1 MFDIR
6 HNIFIRILVITLLV
20 AASVYT
26 LKRETVRTP
35 EPGSQITLRLAE
47 ALPEHNPVTIAMRRF
62 AALVKEKTNGV
73 VTVKIHS
80 SAQFGQESEAIE
92 QVQLGI
98 IDMTRVNSVVVAN
111 VSPSMGV
118 FTLPY
123 IFRNFEH
130 KYKVLD
136 GKPGDEVRADL
147 NKVGLIGFDYMDA
160 GSRCFYT
167 RDKVI
172 KSLEDLKGLKIR
184 VQPSHITIRMIEL
197 MGAVPTP
204 MNYGEVYSALSTGIV
219 DGAENDYVSYST
231 SGHYEV
237 APYYVEDNHLSPPAI
252 LLMNH
257 SRFKSLS
264 PEYQQAIRE
273 AAQEAAWFEREIMTQ
288 ANLQAKEKMLAENI
302 SISSIDTAPF
312 RAAVRP
318 IYDEFPAYVGLI
330 EQIDLTE

>member
-6 HNIFIRILVITLLV
+6 HNLPLRIAIIVVLVTTSFVVLRYSAPHRLV
-20 AASVYT
+20 
-26 LKRETVRTP
+26 
-35 EPGSQITLRLAE
+35 PGEKITLRLAE

-62 AALVKEKTNGV
+62 AALVNEKTNGA
-73 VTVKIHS
+73 VTVRIHS

-98 IDMTRVNSVVVAN
+98 IDFTRVNSVVVAN

-136 GKPGDEVRADL
+136 GKPGDQVRADL

-167 RDKVI
+167 RDKEI
-172 KSLEDLKGLKIR
+172 KSLADLKGLKIR

-197 MGAVPTP
+197 MGAIPTP

-237 APYYVEDNHLSPPAI
+237 APFYVEDNHLSPPAI
-252 LLMNH
+252 LLMNQD
-257 SRFKSLS
+257 RFNSLAA
-264 PEYQQAIRE
+264 EYQQAIQE
-273 AAQEAAWFEREIMTQ
+273 AAQEAAYYEREIMTQ
-288 ANLQAKEKMLAENI
+288 ANLEAKQLMLAAKV
-302 SISSIDTAPF
+302 SISSIDSAPF
-312 RAAVRP
+312 RAAVEP
-318 IYDEFPAYVGLI
+318 IYAEFPAYASLI
-330 EQIDLTE
+330 QQIDSTE

>member
-1 MFDIR
+1 MSDVR
-6 HNIFIRILVITLLV
+6 HSILLRTIAIVVVV
-20 AASVYT
+20 ASSFYT
-26 LKRETVRTP
+26 LKSETVKLP
-35 EPGSQITLRLAE
+35 KPGAPVTLRLAE

-62 AALVKEKTNGV
+62 AALVHEKTDGL
-73 VTVKIHS
+73 VTVRIHS

-98 IDMTRVNSVVVAN
+98 IDLTRVNSVVVAN

-130 KYKVLD
+130 KYRVLD
-136 GKPGDEVRADL
+136 GKPGNEVRADL
-147 NKVGLIGFDYMDA
+147 NRVGLIGFDYMDA

-172 KSLEDLKGLKIR
+172 KSIADLKGLKIR

-252 LLMNH
+252 LLMNQDK
-257 SRFKSLS
+257 FKSLS
-264 PEYQQAIRE
+264 PDIQTAIRE
-273 AAQEAAWFEREIMTQ
+273 AAQEAAYFEREIMTR
-288 ANLQAKEKMLAENI
+288 ANREAKQQMLAAGV
-302 SISSIDTAPF
+302 SISTIDSAPF
-312 RAAVRP
+312 RAAVKP
-318 IYDEFPAYVGLI
+318 IYDEFPSYAGLI
-330 EQIDLTE
+330 AQIDSM